1 MKKGLDFT
9 WKNLK
14 NGEIEKK
21 KEQLSRSS
29 KMKKLV
35 NKKNR
40 NQI

>member
-21 KEQLSRSS
+21 KNNCQDHL
-29 KMKKLV
+29 K
-35 NKKNR
+35 
-40 NQI
+40 